1 MNASA
6 EVSVTGSKSTGAC
19 ATTSMVRYLSNACEK
34 GQKEGGNPSKL
45 DGLYT

>member
-19 ATTSMVRYLSNACEK
+19 ATTSMVRYLSNACEN
-34 GQKEGGNPSKL
+34 QKEGGNPSKL